1 MRHDPRYAREEPDED
16 DREHEAPPHGAK
28 LSKSEAN
35 YRRGECCSECSMY
48 EPGATHESIGTC
60 QIVRGVIAGDML
72 CDYFKKAGASHEAHD
87 EDHEDQGDEE

>member
-35 YRRGECCSECSMY
+35 YRRGECC
-48 EPGATHESIGTC
+48 
-60 QIVRGVIAGDML
+60 
-72 CDYFKKAGASHEAHD
+72 HEAHD